1 MTRVLW
7 AGAVLAAG
15 CGGGGPARYSLEGS
29 VTLGGVPVPAGEI
42 AFEPDDARGNTG
54 PGSVA
59 RIRNGRYQTEPG
71 LGVVG
76 GAYLVRIIP
85 MTGTPVGDSEDGRPL
100 LPRPHVEVVELPA
113 GEATRDFDSPARK
126 VPGG

>member
-1 MTRVLW
+1 
-7 AGAVLAAG
+7 VLAAG

-85 MTGTPVGDSEDGRPL
+85 MTGTPAGDSEDGRPL
-100 LPRPHVEVVELPA
+100 LRAPHVEAVELPA
-113 GEATRDFDSPARK
+113 GEATRDFDIPARK